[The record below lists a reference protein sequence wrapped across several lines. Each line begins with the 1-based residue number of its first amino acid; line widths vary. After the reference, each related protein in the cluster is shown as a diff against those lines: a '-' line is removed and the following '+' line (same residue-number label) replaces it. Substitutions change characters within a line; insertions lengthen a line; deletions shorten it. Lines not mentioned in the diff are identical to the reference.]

1 MKIADK
7 ITKYL
12 KDACDK
18 RIKSYYFGD
27 PLVIPVSNLP
37 AIIVG
42 KRQSLINQGA
52 TGLDE
57 VDKTYSIKVVLNK
70 KDELGKN
77 PNEVTVQRTIADI
90 VEGIDANGN
99 FAETSIVGVLRKN
112 FTLGNTIENQDMT
125 IEYFLAERGDL
136 ITEEAEIIIN
146 IKDFVSVL
154 SRS

>member
-1 MKIADK
+1 MRIADK

-27 PLVIPVSNLP
+27 PLIIPASNLP
-37 AIIVG
+37 ALIVS
-42 KRQSLINQGA
+42 KRQSVVNQGA

-57 VDKTYSIKVVLNK
+57 VDKIYSIKLVYNK

-77 PNEVTVQRTIADI
+77 PNEVAVQRTIADM
-90 VEGIDANGN
+90 VEGIDENGN
-99 FAETSIVGVLRKN
+99 FTETSIVGVLRKN
-112 FTLGNTIENQDMT
+112 FTLGDAIENQDMS